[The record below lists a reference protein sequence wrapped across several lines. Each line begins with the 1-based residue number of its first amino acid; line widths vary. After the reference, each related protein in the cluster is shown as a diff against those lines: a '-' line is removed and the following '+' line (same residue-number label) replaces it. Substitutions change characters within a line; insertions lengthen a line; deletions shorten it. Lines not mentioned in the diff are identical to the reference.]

1 MKQEPFFKRA
11 WSFFLSC
18 PLAWRPG
25 CSRVGMMG
33 WLQALAPELLT
44 GLGRELLTNAVRPAA
59 QAAPRL
65 QTGLEQ
71 GDGKGRDLP
80 GGPHTLTRSEASLP
94 ECSLALHPLA
104 WKKFLFLEFFTPQ
117 FLLCGCQTPD
127 ISPSVHHKTMGKN
140 GLSLGIKGH
149 SELGAWWVSQ
159 TLGLWLIVGRK

>member
-1 MKQEPFFKRA
+1 MIF
-11 WSFFLSC
+11 SFLSTS
-18 PLAWRPG
+18 LVFRVRG
-25 CSRVGMMG
+25 VGMMG

-44 GLGRELLTNAVRPAA
+44 APGRERLTKAVRPAA

-71 GDGKGRDLP
+71 GNGKGRDSA

-94 ECSLALHPLA
+94 ERSLGLHSLA

-117 FLLCGCQTPD
+117 FLLCGWRIPD
-127 ISPSVHHKTMGKN
+127 ISPPVRRKTMGKN

-149 SELGAWWVSQ
+149 SEPGACWVSQ
-159 TLGLWLIVGRK
+159 TLGLWLTVGRE